1 MPLVLARRDAVDG
14 RESLRNRV
22 AFFEQIGALLLI
34 EKIDPESTCL
44 MDRLRE
50 AEAALAAIPDTPEL
64 RRADE
69 EYLARADTGWV
80 DAEWR
85 RGRRYRPP
93 SREEKTF
100 AGEVQR
106 LIGRYRT
113 DVTEE
118 DLANASP
125 IDLFAWCLSRHGA
138 TIEEAAAD
146 IAKAAE
152 DLLLDPEALPD
163 DAAPGDPER
172 ADLDEENQ

>member
-1 MPLVLARRDAVDG
+1 M
-14 RESLRNRV
+14 
-22 AFFEQIGALLLI
+22 
-34 EKIDPESTCL
+34 
-44 MDRLRE
+44 
-50 AEAALAAIPDTPEL
+50 
-64 RRADE
+64 
-69 EYLARADTGWV
+69 
-80 DAEWR
+80 
-85 RGRRYRPP
+85 
-93 SREEKTF
+93 
-100 AGEVQR
+100 QR

-146 IAKAAE
+146 IAKGAE